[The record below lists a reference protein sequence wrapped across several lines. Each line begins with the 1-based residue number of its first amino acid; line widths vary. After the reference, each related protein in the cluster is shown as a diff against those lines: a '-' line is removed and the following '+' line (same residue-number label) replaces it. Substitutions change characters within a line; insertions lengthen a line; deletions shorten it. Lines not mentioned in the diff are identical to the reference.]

1 MKVGLIVNDSSFC
14 YQLKEKITSFCSQ
27 YQLDY
32 QIISNNS
39 LSSSI
44 SSYDFL
50 FIDYDLYLKENDD
63 KTIRHLIF
71 IINHSDMIHD
81 ILAIHPFSFI
91 RKNHFHNDLM
101 KTLELMKDDYFHK
114 YYHFQ
119 HYHKKYHLLL
129 DDILYIEVDN
139 HLTTIH
145 TSNQYYSFYK
155 PLKTMIKELKYNSLC
170 QIHKKYYINLKH
182 SISIKGEYLIIGNY
196 SLPLGRKYKKNF
208 LSKYFLF
215 YNKKERL
222 L

>member
-50 FIDYDLYLKENDD
+50 FIDYNLYLKENDY

-91 RKNHFHNDLM
+91 RKN
-101 KTLELMKDDYFHK
+101 
-114 YYHFQ
+114 HFQ

-182 SISIKGEYLIIGNY
+182 SISIKGDYLIIGNY